1 MAFEQGMIIDAQVRG
16 SIARF
21 VNHSCDPNCEMKKVV
36 VSGEPRMALFAQ
48 KDISTGEELTYD
60 YNFSPFSVDSMQECF
75 CGSDKCRGY
84 LQGKTADKKKK
95 EQQSLAGGVVDA
107 ARGAGQSMIKAAK
120 GAVKNVK
127 TAGRDLKRKA
137 NELITVDDNTDDAGR
152 SVGGKKRK
160 TATPKSPANIPKA
173 PAFVRKV
180 LGIGRTKSLSTTASS
195 SFTPINGNRSFLGGR
210 KADVVASIEKT
221 VEKKQLKL
229 SFHSSGAASGTRKR
243 KAGAALR
250 PPKLDE
256 ENQFFVSPSDDEDL
270 EDISTIINT
279 IVVRKPLP
287 SGTMAP
293 PASTAQGKGGNRLRL
308 VVNPSPSSSTP
319 ASGQSSRDATPGGE
333 PVEDVHQNYISAKK
347 PRFRAQ
353 LNKTP
358 YERPTAPTPG
368 PESLIPKRVRKKK
381 SASPQA

>member
-60 YNFSPFSVDSMQECF
+60 YNFSPFSMTSMQECF

-137 NELITVDDNTDDAGR
+137 NDLINLDDDTDEAGR
-152 SVGGKKRK
+152 AVGGKKRK
-160 TATPKSPANIPKA
+160 MATPKSPGKISNA
-173 PAFVRKV
+173 PAFVKKV
-180 LGIGRTKSLSTTASS
+180 LGMGRPKSLPTTASS

-210 KADVVASIEKT
+210 EADVVASVEKN

-229 SFHSSGAASGTRKR
+229 SFHSSGASSGARKR
-243 KAGAALR
+243 KAHVALR
-250 PPKLDE
+250 PQTP
-256 ENQFFVSPSDDEDL
+256 DEDL
-270 EDISTIINT
+270 NDISTIINT
-279 IVVRKPLP
+279 IVIRKPLP
-287 SGTMAP
+287 SGSMAP
-293 PASTAQGKGGNRLRL
+293 PALTAQGRGGNRLRL
-308 VVNPSPSSSTP
+308 VVNPSPNSSTP
-319 ASGQSSRDATPGGE
+319 TSGQSSRDATPGGE

-381 SASPQA
+381 SASPPA

>member
-48 KDISTGEELTYD
+48 KDIYTGEELTYD
-60 YNFSPFSVDSMQECF
+60 YNFSPFSMNSMQECF

-95 EQQSLAGGVVDA
+95 EQQTLAGGVVDG
-107 ARGAGQSMIKAAK
+107 ARAAGQSVIKAAK

-127 TAGRDLKRKA
+127 SAGRDLKRKA
-137 NELITVDDNTDDAGR
+137 NELINLDDGTDEAGR
-152 SVGGKKRK
+152 NAGGKKRK
-160 TATPKSPANIPKA
+160 TATPKSPGKIPNA
-173 PAFVRKV
+173 PAFVKKV
-180 LGIGRTKSLSTTASS
+180 LGMGRTKSLPTTASS

-210 KADVVASIEKT
+210 EADVVASIKKT

-229 SFHSSGAASGTRKR
+229 SFHSSGAASFARKR
-243 KAGAALR
+243 KADVALR
-250 PPKLDE
+250 PPVPGE
-256 ENQFFVSPSDDEDL
+256 QNQFFVSQSDDEDL
-270 EDISTIINT
+270 DDISTIINT

-287 SGTMAP
+287 SGPMAP
-293 PASTAQGKGGNRLRL
+293 TASTAQGKGGNRLRL
-308 VVNPSPSSSTP
+308 VVNPSPNSSTP
-319 ASGQSSRDATPGGE
+319 TSAQSSRNATPGGE
-333 PVEDVHQNYISAKK
+333 PLEDVHQNYISAKK

-381 SASPQA
+381 SASPSA